1 MRQAFSHTPKPLRLV
16 SCVLTGAVIAG
27 VPVVTAASDQ
37 KTQNN
42 ATADL
47 PAGIW
52 AEFKGHLNTEHL
64 KVGDSLLATVTYPW
78 QSKDCTLPEGAI
90 LQGQVVALQQRT
102 ANSPPNEVSLNFEG
116 TCYEGKSLPLI
127 LYAVLKPT
135 SEESS
140 NRAIDSLPMSIGP
153 GGGRNVPSLADLMST
168 NPQNDA
174 RRNFPTVIKPGEVW
188 GISHLNL
195 SVATGVDG
203 SSVLSTTSRTLHL
216 YFATNLIFFPRPE
229 PRTVTARNGNARSGD
244 TSAVEPRP
252 VEVVDETELCSP
264 PSCSVALTETGPS
277 DAGPHA
283 AASFSI
289 EGMGYSPRL
298 TRELTELDYD
308 AAIAYLGSGELL
320 FTFNPHMLV
329 PRYPKDYD
337 DVARVIRAVVIDL
350 DGRTVTHT
358 VDWRVPDGG
367 QYLWPVGPD
376 HVVVHIGNE
385 LRMYGPGLSL
395 EQKMLIDGRL
405 SFLRVSPDGK
415 LLAVGVIRER
425 HSRQVHRQLEES
437 SSDAPEEDLAIH
449 VVDASFKPIGELLRT
464 SASVPPVLTDA
475 GEVRALPDGHQR
487 WLIQEETW
495 DRQTRKIATV
505 ASSCAVTTVAL
516 RGDLLFVRGC
526 DVHVRS
532 RWYRAIRMDGHT
544 VLKGEVSGK
553 CIEAAVLANESTAT
567 FVLATAKSGDIVLTG
582 APFHGSDLASET
594 IGVYEAN
601 SGKRIFAASVPAP
614 APTKQTFALSPL
626 GDRLAVLQGNEI
638 SFYGIA
644 NTNTGATQQNSS
656 NAQSQ

>member
-1 MRQAFSHTPKPLRLV
+1 MRQAFFHTPKPLRLV
-16 SCVLTGAVIAG
+16 SCVLTVAAMASIPTSAVS
-27 VPVVTAASDQ
+27 SDQ
-37 KTQNN
+37 KAKSN

-47 PAGIW
+47 PTGIW
-52 AEFKGHLNTEHL
+52 AEFKGHLNADHL

-78 QSKDCTLPEGAI
+78 QSKDCTLREGAI

-102 ANSPPNEVSLNFEG
+102 ANSPLNEVSLNFEG
-116 TCYEGKSLPLI
+116 TCNEGASLPLI

-135 SEESS
+135 NDEPS
-140 NRAIDSLPMSIGP
+140 NQVIDSLPMSIGS
-153 GGGRNVPSLADLMST
+153 GGRSVGSLADLIPT
-168 NPQNDA
+168 NSQNEM
-174 RRNFPTVIKPGEVW
+174 RRDFPAVIKPGEVW

-195 SVATGVDG
+195 SVATGVNG
-203 SSVLSTTSRTLHL
+203 SSVLSTSSRTLHL
-216 YFATNLIFFPRPE
+216 NFATNLIFFPRPE
-229 PRTVTARNGNARSGD
+229 PRTVTAMDGNVRPAD
-244 TSAVEPRP
+244 TSASEPKP

-264 PSCSVALTETGPS
+264 PSCSVALAETEPS

-289 EGMGYSPRL
+289 AGMGYSPRL

-308 AAIAYLGSGELL
+308 AAIAYLGGGELL
-320 FTFNPHMLV
+320 FTFNPHKLV
-329 PRYPKDYD
+329 PRSSKDYD
-337 DVARVIRAVVIDL
+337 DVARVIRAEVIDL
-350 DGRTVTHT
+350 DGKAVTHT

-367 QYLWPVGPD
+367 QYLWPVGQD

-437 SSDAPEEDLAIH
+437 SSDAPEEDVAIH

-464 SASVPPVLTDA
+464 SASAPPVLTNA

-495 DRQTRKIATV
+495 DRHTRKIATV

-553 CIEAAVLANESTAT
+553 YIEAAVLANESTAT
-567 FVLATAKSGDIVLTG
+567 FVLAMAKSGEMMLSG

-601 SGKRIFAASVPAP
+601 NGKRIFAANVASP
-614 APTKQTFALSPL
+614 APTKQTFALSPQ
-626 GDRLAVLQGNEI
+626 GDSLAVLQGNEI
-638 SFYGIA
+638 SFYSIVE
-644 NTNTGATQQNSS
+644 TNTRTAQQSS
-656 NAQSQ
+656 PTAQSR

>member
-1 MRQAFSHTPKPLRLV
+1 MRQAFFHTPKPLRLV
-16 SCVLTGAVIAG
+16 SCVLTGAAMAG
-27 VPVVTAASDQ
+27 MPVLTVASDQ
-37 KTQNN
+37 KTKNN

-52 AEFKGHLNTEHL
+52 AEFKGHLNTERVQ
-64 KVGDSLLATVTYPW
+64 VGDSLLATVTYPW
-78 QSKDCTLPEGAI
+78 QSKDCSLPEGAI

-102 ANSPPNEVSLNFEG
+102 ANSPPNGVSLNFEG

-135 SEESS
+135 NEESS
-140 NRAIDSLPMSIGP
+140 DRAVDSLPMSIGP
-153 GGGRNVPSLADLMST
+153 GGGRSVPSLADLIPTS
-168 NPQNDA
+168 PQKDA

-203 SSVLSTTSRTLHL
+203 SSVLSTTSRSLHL
-216 YFATNLIFFPRPE
+216 SFATNLIFFPRPE
-229 PRTVTARNGNARSGD
+229 PRTVSARNGNVQPA
-244 TSAVEPRP
+244 SASEANP
-252 VEVVDETELCSP
+252 VEVVDETEVCSP
-264 PSCSVALTETGPS
+264 PFCSVALTETGLS
-277 DAGPHA
+277 DAGPRA

-289 EGMGYSPRL
+289 AGMGYSPRL

-320 FTFNPHMLV
+320 FTFNPHKLV
-329 PRYPKDYD
+329 PRSPNEYD
-337 DVARVIRAVVIDL
+337 DVARVIRAVVINL
-350 DGRTVTHT
+350 DGKTVTHT

-449 VVDASFKPIGELLRT
+449 VVDDSFKPIGELLRT
-464 SASVPPVLTDA
+464 SSSAPPVLTDA

-495 DRQTRKIATV
+495 DRHSRKIATV
-505 ASSCAVTTVAL
+505 ASSCAVTMVAL
-516 RGDLLFVRGC
+516 RADLLFVRGC

-553 CIEAAVLANESTAT
+553 YIEAAVLAHESTAT
-567 FVLATAKSGDIVLTG
+567 FVLATAKAGDTVLTG

-594 IGVYEAN
+594 IGVYGAN
-601 SGKRIFAASVPAP
+601 NGKRIFAANVASP
-614 APTKQTFALSPL
+614 APTKQTFALSPE

-638 SFYGIA
+638 SFYVIID
-644 NTNTGATQQNSS
+644 TNTRAAQQSS
-656 NAQSQ
+656 PTAQSQ